1 MVGINSTMSIIT
13 LNVNNQ
19 RQTFRMDLEEDPV
32 AVFYMTQGGDICM
45 LIWRMARWYMAETN
59 NTVEQLSFN

>member
-32 AVFYMTQGGDICM
+32 AVFYMTQGGDMCM
-45 LIWRMARWYMAETN
+45 LI
-59 NTVEQLSFN
+59 